1 MDKLKVDTI
10 YGIYLLTF
18 HRKEKYMHFD
28 FDAYGKVFPP
38 AAAAPTVETVV
49 ETFKPTE
56 EMAKDGKP
64 GDVAEKA
71 VEIPGEAPEAET
83 PSIAGEP
90 PEGEENGKCNTDLS
104 AG

>member
-1 MDKLKVDTI
+1 
-10 YGIYLLTF
+10 
-18 HRKEKYMHFD
+18 MHFD
-28 FDAYGKVFPP
+28 FDAYEKVFPEQP
-38 AAAAPTVETVV
+38 AVKPVESVV

-56 EMAKDGKP
+56 NEMAKDNKP

-71 VEIPGEAPEAET
+71 VEIPAEAPEAET

>member
-1 MDKLKVDTI
+1 
-10 YGIYLLTF
+10 
-18 HRKEKYMHFD
+18 MHFD
-28 FDAYGKVFPP
+28 FDAYAKVFPEETKP
-38 AAAAPTVETVV
+38 VQVESVV

-71 VEIPGEAPEAET
+71 VEIPAETPEAET